1 MPAAQKVLIF
11 PSGVGG
17 FKHVSAIAVGGVLFP
32 LLLLQKFKVK
42 VIPLVLLSVLF
53 GFLWYFLSQKSL

>member
-1 MPAAQKVLIF
+1 MPAAPKVVIF

-17 FKHVSAIAVGGVLFP
+17 FKPVSAIAVGGVLVP

-42 VIPLVLLSVLF
+42 VLPLAPLSVLF
-53 GFLWYFLSQKSL
+53 GFLWYFLSHISL